1 MERFGLGLGELI
13 LIALLAVIVIGPSAS
28 AAW

>member
-13 LIALLAVIVIGPSAS
+13 LIALLAVIVIGPSAA